1 MILLLSSLIFSLV
14 FAYFTNSDILNFF
27 ALFSGIAYV
36 LFMGTKNKICFIIGV
51 FNALIYAYIAYL
63 NRLFGEVYLYLLC
76 YFPMMI
82 YGFFSWK
89 KNIYIT
95 KLSFYQSILVFILII
110 LISYIYSFH
119 LKDLN
124 SRFVYLESFIFAS
137 GLIATILSLKKI
149 INHYIYISISNI
161 VSIYIWTRLYLENS
175 SNLAMLV
182 LMILFF
188 VLGVYYLFSWK
199 KDIK

>member
-1 MILLLSSLIFSLV
+1 MILLLSSLIFSLI
-14 FAYFTNSDILNFF
+14 FSYFTNSDILNFF

-36 LFMGTKNKICFIIGV
+36 LFMGVKNKFCFIIGV

-63 NRLFGEVYLYLLC
+63 NKLFGEVYLYLFC

-89 KNIYIT
+89 KDVCIS
-95 KLSFYQSILVFILII
+95 KLSPFKSILIFILII
-110 LISYIYSFH
+110 FISYIYSFH
-119 LKDLN
+119 LKDLD